1 MTTPRY
7 RTDHIHYRSRN
18 AAAAAR
24 FWTDI
29 FGATETTRVIANGNL
44 RVVLD
49 LGGLA
54 IFVEEVPE
62 GTGAPPPPPFLGLE
76 HLALVVD
83 DLDAAVADLTAKGA
97 KHPACQQPAAGGA
110 HLLRGGAGRGRGGT
124 AGADVSAP
132 AIHSHAQE
140 RGRDAAGTAG

>member
-83 DLDAAVADLTAKGA
+83 DLGAAVADLTAKGA
-97 KHPACQQPAAGGA
+97 KLTRPVSSPRPGVRICFVAAPDGA
-110 HLLRGGAGRGRGGT
+110 EVELL
-124 AGADVSAP
+124 
-132 AIHSHAQE
+132 E
-140 RGRDAAGTAG
+140 RT

>member
-97 KHPACQQPAAGGA
+97 KLTRPVSSPRPGVRICFVAAPDGA
-110 HLLRGGAGRGRGGT
+110 EVELL
-124 AGADVSAP
+124 
-132 AIHSHAQE
+132 E
-140 RGRDAAGTAG
+140 RT